1 MSVERGARSAGGRR
15 AFSQT
20 PSAPT
25 PGHAAGDPPRAA
37 RSTLHAVRLLALALL
52 ALSALL
58 PFALLA
64 VWSVSR
70 AWFYPALWPASLT
83 AESWRALVGGAG
95 GSVGRSVLV
104 AALTAT
110 LGCAVAL
117 PIGRALAALAGWRR
131 HLGAALV
138 FLPVAAPPIALGT
151 GLQYAFLRAGLG
163 GTMAGV
169 VLAHLVPAAGY
180 LALYFLGV
188 FTAFDARAEEEA
200 RSLGASRWQVLA
212 RVTLPLLRRPL
223 GEAFALGFLVSW
235 SQVALTLLIGG
246 GKVRTL
252 PLELF
257 GYLRSGQERYAAAGA
272 LLLSVPPLLA
282 LAAARLAAGRTAVA
296 AP

>member
-1 MSVERGARSAGGRR
+1 MNGGMDQAEEGRR
-15 AFSQT
+15 KQGDRAHPFFLR
-20 PSAPT
+20 PSSAV
-25 PGHAAGDPPRAA
+25 AA
-37 RSTLHAVRLLALALL
+37 RAVALTLL
-52 ALSALL
+52 ALSALV
-58 PFALLA
+58 PFALLG

-70 AWFYPALWPASLT
+70 AWFYPALWPPSLT
-83 AESWRALVGGAG
+83 SESWNALLGGAGAGASVARSAFIAALVG
-95 GSVGRSVLV
+95 V
-104 AALTAT
+104 
-110 LGCAVAL
+110 LGCALAL
-117 PIGRALAALAGWRR
+117 PVGRALARLAGWRR

-163 GTMAGV
+163 GTVAGV

-188 FTAFDARAEEEA
+188 FTAFDARVEEEA
-200 RSLGASRWQVLA
+200 RSLGATRWQVLA

-246 GKVRTL
+246 GQVRTL

-257 GYLRSGQERYAAAGA
+257 GYLRSGQERYAATGA

-282 LAAARLAAGRTAVA
+282 LAAARLAAGRTAVG